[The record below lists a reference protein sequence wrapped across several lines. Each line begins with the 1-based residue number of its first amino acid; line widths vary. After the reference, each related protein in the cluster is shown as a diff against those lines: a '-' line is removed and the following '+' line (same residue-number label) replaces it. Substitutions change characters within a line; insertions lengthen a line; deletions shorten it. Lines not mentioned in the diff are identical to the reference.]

1 MAIAIDKVMCKT
13 VRSLGLTK
21 EKEHAIEDYY
31 MNQLRSSGP
40 EYVVKRIKELREWFT
55 EVKLLKNS
63 SYQPPAYHR
72 HTKGKIPKPKGVE
85 SILFREET
93 ERFFDLTGAI
103 MKSISLSALSKAQ
116 RDKWVA
122 GTQCENVSDISE
134 SNVTPLSRAQ
144 CAKLARTVK
153 FNEENRPFFDINDI
167 HGTAIPLR
175 NGEVFNVKIRD
186 NRPVPEHLYIAWLS
200 SMENAPALAW
210 THILDNAENGILPKG
225 VTDSNR
231 EDFISFL
238 RIQVEKSS
246 EWALGEQFNPDEHL
260 GKQTLGLQDPV
271 GCISLLQQAGGK
283 LRTVANPNRLVQW
296 TTEPFGKAISALS
309 NQLPG
314 VFVTNQVKGMQLA
327 QELLKSGDEVYSFD
341 LSSATDTLDYK
352 SFIKVF
358 FRNMDLKRYP
368 WMETALDSFELYSS
382 SSWRIPEEAQR
393 ALGIRSQT
401 MTWKVGQPLGLRPSF
416 PMLTLMNWSAGYTA
430 QMEYYRAHP
439 DEEVRQLFAVVGDDF
454 VCSSKIARDYA
465 EIISKYNGV
474 TNFEKTM
481 HSTEYAEFCSHLITK
496 DKIIRMKPRWILN
509 EERIVDNLNTFSR
522 KGIKIRAP
530 KVVYEM
536 WRTLSAYRISGIGIM
551 PRGNVNKRSLEERVV
566 AHLAT
571 KSLTAE
577 QDAELVSKSTLHQ
590 RAKLLGAAQIGVQQ
604 FLENCQILD
613 EVQRLRVL
621 QAPVEIGPY
630 KVWDWKE
637 ADYKIP
643 NGDSRAL
650 LRRQSKRVSSLE
662 QLDKLTWGFRGKL
675 YPDSVEEGYALIDVK
690 RDCVNVTV
698 AVGSNDTF
706 TETFKIS
713 DIIGEET
720 LPSWHN
726 VFDYRY
732 GNLLNL
738 DRNDPNE
745 DHAED
750 EDNGIRL
757 SPMFI

>member
-21 EKEHAIEDYY
+21 EKEHLVEDYY

-63 SYQPPAYHR
+63 SYRPPAYHR
-72 HTKGKIPKPKGVE
+72 HTKGKIPKPKGIE
-85 SILFREET
+85 SILFREDT
-93 ERFFDLTGAI
+93 ERFFDITGAL
-103 MKSISLSALSKAQ
+103 MKSISLCELSKAQ

-122 GTQCENVSDISE
+122 GTQCENNSDISE
-134 SNVTPLSRAQ
+134 DIVTPLSKAQ
-144 CAKLARTVK
+144 CAKLARSVK
-153 FNEENRPFFDINDI
+153 YFEENRPFFDVHDI

-175 NGEVFNVKIRD
+175 NGNVFNVKIKN

-210 THILDNAENGILPKG
+210 THILDNAENGLLPKG

-231 EDFISFL
+231 EDFLAFL
-238 RIQVEKSS
+238 RNQVERSS
-246 EWALGEQFNPDEHL
+246 EWALGEQYNPTEHL

-296 TTEPFGKAISALS
+296 TTEPFGKAISALG

-314 VFVTNQVKGMQLA
+314 VFVTNQRKGMLLA
-327 QELLKSGDEVYSFD
+327 QELLQSGDEVYSFD

-352 SFIKVF
+352 SFIKIF
-358 FRNMDLKRYP
+358 FTNMDLKRYP

-382 SSWRIPEEAQR
+382 SSWRIPPEAQK
-393 ALGIRSQT
+393 ALGIRSET

-430 QMEYYRAHP
+430 QEKYYRSNP
-439 DEEVRQLFAVVGDDF
+439 NEERRQLFAVVGDDF
-454 VCSSKIARDYA
+454 VCSSKIAADYA
-465 EIISKYNGV
+465 AIISKYNGV

-481 HSTEYAEFCSHLITK
+481 HSSEYAEFCSHLITK
-496 DKIIRMKPRWILN
+496 SKIIRLKPRWILN
-509 EERIVDNLNTFSR
+509 EERIVDNLNAFSR
-522 KGIKIRAP
+522 KGVKLKAP
-530 KVVYEM
+530 KIVYEM
-536 WRTLSAYRISGIGIM
+536 WRTMSAYQVAGLGVM
-551 PRGNVNKRSLEERVV
+551 PRGNVNKKSLEERVV

-590 RAKLLGAAQIGVQQ
+590 RAKLLGAAQRGVEQ

-621 QAPVEIGPY
+621 QVPVEIGPY

-650 LRRQSKRVSSLE
+650 LRRQCKRIDSLE
-662 QLDKLTWGFRGKL
+662 KLDKLTWGFRGKL

-690 RDCVNVTV
+690 RDFVTV
-698 AVGSNDTF
+698 TISVGSNDTF
-706 TETFKIS
+706 SEDFRIS

-720 LPSWHN
+720 LEGWHN
-726 VFDYRY
+726 VYDYRF

-745 DHAED
+745 GLAED
-750 EDNGIRL
+750 EDYGIRL
-757 SPMFI
+757 SPMFM